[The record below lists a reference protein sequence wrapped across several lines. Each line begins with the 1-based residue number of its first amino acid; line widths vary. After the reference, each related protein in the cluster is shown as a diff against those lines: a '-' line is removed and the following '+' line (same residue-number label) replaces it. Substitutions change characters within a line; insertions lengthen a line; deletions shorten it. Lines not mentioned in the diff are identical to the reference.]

1 MRAVRAWREAMNPVS
16 RSILV
21 TDGAS
26 LRELRAAPRRD
37 GFELLG
43 WLRR

>member
-1 MRAVRAWREAMNPVS
+1 MNPVS
-16 RSILV
+16 RGILV
-21 TDGAS
+21 TDGVC
-26 LRELRAAPRRD
+26 LRDLEAAPRKD

>member
-1 MRAVRAWREAMNPVS
+1 MRVVRSWREAMNPVS
-16 RSILV
+16 RGILV

-26 LRELRAAPRRD
+26 LSELDVAPRKG